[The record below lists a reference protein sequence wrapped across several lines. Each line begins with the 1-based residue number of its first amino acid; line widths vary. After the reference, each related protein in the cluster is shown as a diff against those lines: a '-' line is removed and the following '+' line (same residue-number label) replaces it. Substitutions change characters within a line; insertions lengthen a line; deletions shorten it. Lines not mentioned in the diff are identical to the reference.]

1 MHLRRNPR
9 RTLRRSVAVA
19 LGGLVLASP
28 LLTSCGFNYA
38 TDRVYTPAAGVNNRD
53 ASVDVLGA
61 VVVSAQDGSGT
72 FIATF
77 SNNDH
82 TKKASVDTITG
93 GNGSSLQVANFKP
106 ISLDPGG
113 LVNLA
118 TAGGVPVSGTFKA
131 GDLVDMTI
139 TFGNG
144 ERADLSVPVVT
155 DSGDYAG
162 LDISSSTATPSESP
176 SDSSSASPSG
186 SASESPS
193 ESPSA
198 SASE

>member
-1 MHLRRNPR
+1 MHLRRNI
-9 RTLRRSVAVA
+9 A
-19 LGGLVLASP
+19 LTASALVLAATP
-28 LLTSCGFNYA
+28 LLSSCGFNYA

-61 VVVSAQDGSGT
+61 VVVSAQDDSGT

-77 SNNDH
+77 SINGH

-93 GNGSSLQVANFKP
+93 GNGSSLQVANFNP

-162 LDISSSTATPSESP
+162 LDI
-176 SDSSSASPSG
+176 
-186 SASESPS
+186 
-193 ESPSA
+193 
-198 SASE
+198 